1 MTSKLTKIG
10 QELQLLRRERLAP
23 WSFVLLVLLLV
34 AAAANGR
41 ALLAKQNAMA
51 AALRADYATLVAA
64 LREQAGR
71 GVETAT
77 APGALGFSVLANPA
91 VLPPASLGPLAVGQS
106 DLLPAHYPIT
116 ARGAHTFLTQ
126 QELDNPLR
134 LALGNFDVAFVI
146 VWLLPLVIIA
156 LSFNLVSGER
166 ERGVLAMSVA
176 AGASITD
183 LIAAKFAARV
193 LSVLAALTIGILGA
207 ALVTRVPIASAT
219 DALALAGVWLGAA
232 LYALIWFAL
241 ALWVNSKLRN
251 SDQNAT
257 ILAGAWLAFVII
269 APALTNL
276 AAVTAFAPPSRVTL
290 TTELREASE
299 AADRAAAAD
308 RDQYFFDHP
317 DMQGGEMDT
326 SAYYQSVARS
336 EASIEQ
342 AIMPLLAQFDTQAE
356 RQQRVVSGLQYL
368 SPSTLTY
375 QMLTALAGGDGVR
388 HREFRRQAL
397 LFHRDWREFFV
408 RPMERGARLSAAD
421 YANLPEFAFRDSPIG
436 HTLLRVAPS
445 AGALLLVTLLLLVS
459 ASRRLRRL
467 PLV

>member
-34 AAAANGR
+34 VAAANGR

-326 SAYYQSVARS
+326 SAYYQSSRVRKHRS
-336 EASIEQ
+336 S
-342 AIMPLLAQFDTQAE
+342 
-356 RQQRVVSGLQYL
+356 RRSCRC
-368 SPSTLTY
+368 SRSST
-375 QMLTALAGGDGVR
+375 
-388 HREFRRQAL
+388 
-397 LFHRDWREFFV
+397 
-408 RPMERGARLSAAD
+408 PRLS
-421 YANLPEFAFRDSPIG
+421 
-436 HTLLRVAPS
+436 
-445 AGALLLVTLLLLVS
+445 VS
-459 ASRRLRRL
+459 NES
-467 PLV
+467 